1 MFGFVDETQEN
12 IVDLFSYEGAQSQE
26 FTVDTMEHSFKK
38 VTFAR
43 IFRVEE
49 LQQLQKHDLKL
60 VSSLDRTDRGQQT
73 HLKNKFLVNHFLPNG
88 RLEVGRF
95 QEAQKHFVH

>member
-49 LQQLQKHDLKL
+49 LQQLKSKHDLKL
-60 VSSLDRTDRGQQT
+60 VSISHKTGQQA
-73 HLKNKFLVNHFLPNG
+73 HLKNKFLVNHFLPDG